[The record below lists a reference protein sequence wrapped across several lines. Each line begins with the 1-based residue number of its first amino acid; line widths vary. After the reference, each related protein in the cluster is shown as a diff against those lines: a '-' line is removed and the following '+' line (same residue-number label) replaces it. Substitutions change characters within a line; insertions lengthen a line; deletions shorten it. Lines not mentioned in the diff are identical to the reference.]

1 MAPTS
6 LVVAVARTG
15 KIIKN
20 GLSVFEREENLLQIG
35 TLRLGSADCQ
45 KLRWKVRIYV
55 VSERGL
61 ALKG

>member
-35 TLRLGSADCQ
+35 TLRLGSADC
-45 KLRWKVRIYV
+45 R
-55 VSERGL
+55 
-61 ALKG
+61 A